1 MPASDR
7 ISRPGWRSC
16 SLRDRQG
23 ERRGGVPHPR
33 RLRLLEGIRDRAH
46 LPRCAAASD
55 RRGHLRDPED
65 GDRQE
70 AAREEQDLSVALVT
84 GANRG
89 IGREI
94 ARQLV
99 RDHGFTVLAGARNPG
114 EVVADENLIPLR
126 LDVRDP
132 DSVGAAIAGIE
143 ANPGS
148 LDVLVNNAGIYGD
161 PTGAADYDL
170 DEAHEVF
177 ETNIFG
183 PWRLIQASLPLLRSS
198 ASPRIVNVSS
208 GAGQLAEMDGG
219 HTAYRLSKAALNAL
233 TRTLA
238 TDEPKSASTRSAR
251 DGCAPTW
258 AARARRDRSRRAPTR
273 PSGSRPWRTTCR
285 AAGSSATASRFPG
298 RNATWRRARPR

>member
-1 MPASDR
+1 M
-7 ISRPGWRSC
+7 
-16 SLRDRQG
+16 
-23 ERRGGVPHPR
+23 
-33 RLRLLEGIRDRAH
+33 
-46 LPRCAAASD
+46 
-55 RRGHLRDPED
+55 
-65 GDRQE
+65 
-70 AAREEQDLSVALVT
+70 
-84 GANRG
+84 
-89 IGREI
+89 
-94 ARQLV
+94 

-170 DEAHEVF
+170 DEAHEVL

-219 HTAYRLSKAALNAL
+219 HTAYRLSKTALNAL

-238 TDEPKSASTRSAR
+238 ADEPEISVNSICPGWVRTDMGGS
-251 DGCAPTW
+251 
-258 AARARRDRSRRAPTR
+258 RAPRSVEEGADTAVWLATMADDV
-273 PSGSRPWRTTCR
+273 PSGGFFRNREPIPW
-285 AAGSSATASRFPG
+285 
-298 RNATWRRARPR
+298 

>member
-1 MPASDR
+1 M
-7 ISRPGWRSC
+7 
-16 SLRDRQG
+16 
-23 ERRGGVPHPR
+23 
-33 RLRLLEGIRDRAH
+33 
-46 LPRCAAASD
+46 
-55 RRGHLRDPED
+55 
-65 GDRQE
+65 
-70 AAREEQDLSVALVT
+70 
-84 GANRG
+84 
-89 IGREI
+89 
-94 ARQLV
+94 

-170 DEAHEVF
+170 DEAHEVL

-219 HTAYRLSKAALNAL
+219 HTAYRLSKSALNAL

-238 TDEPKSASTRSAR
+238 VDEPKISVNSICPGWVRTDMGGS
-251 DGCAPTW
+251 
-258 AARARRDRSRRAPTR
+258 RAPRSVEEGADTAVWLATMADDV
-273 PSGSRPWRTTCR
+273 PSGGFFRNREPIPW
-285 AAGSSATASRFPG
+285 
-298 RNATWRRARPR
+298 

>member
-1 MPASDR
+1 M
-7 ISRPGWRSC
+7 
-16 SLRDRQG
+16 
-23 ERRGGVPHPR
+23 
-33 RLRLLEGIRDRAH
+33 
-46 LPRCAAASD
+46 
-55 RRGHLRDPED
+55 
-65 GDRQE
+65 
-70 AAREEQDLSVALVT
+70 
-84 GANRG
+84 
-89 IGREI
+89 
-94 ARQLV
+94 

-148 LDVLVNNAGIYGD
+148 LDVLVNNAGVYGD

-170 DEAHEVF
+170 EEAHEVL

-198 ASPRIVNVSS
+198 ASPRVVNVSS

-219 HTAYRLSKAALNAL
+219 HTAYRLSKSALNAL

-238 TDEPKSASTRSAR
+238 VDEPKISVNSICPGWVRTDMGGS
-251 DGCAPTW
+251 
-258 AARARRDRSRRAPTR
+258 RAPRSVEEGADTAVWLATMADDV
-273 PSGSRPWRTTCR
+273 PSGGFFRNREPIPW
-285 AAGSSATASRFPG
+285 
-298 RNATWRRARPR
+298 